1 MDYRRF
7 FGPGSPLAEAVPNFA
22 PREQQQAMAE
32 AVGEALG
39 ELHTLVVEAG
49 TGIGKTF
56 AYLVPA
62 LTSGQRVII
71 STGTRNLQDQLYQRD
86 LPTVAQAIGRPVK
99 VALLKGRANYLC
111 KHRLQLAHEQGAT
124 DRWLAEITH
133 WAAATDS
140 GEKSELPDVPGDAP
154 VWPRVTST
162 VDNCLGGECPAY
174 DGCHVVNARREAQAA
189 DIVVVNHHLLLADFA
204 LKEEGFGE
212 LLPGADACIVD
223 EAHQLPEVAAQF
235 FGVAVS
241 SRQIGNLV
249 RDTVAELLDAGHSE
263 AERRA
268 PGEALERALADCTLQ
283 LARQPGR
290 QVWPDGASPAQDAV
304 AELHEALAG
313 FAAALEPLAGAS
325 AGLDHCR
332 ARAED
337 FGARLAQFDASADSG
352 ADSGAD
358 GLRWVDSYRRG
369 FSLHMTPFDV
379 SERLGELMS
388 RVTSAWVLTS
398 ATLAVGQDFS
408 HFLGRI
414 GLADADTLKLDSPFD
429 FEHNALLYMPNNM
442 PDPGSPEYTA
452 AVCSAA
458 RPVIEAAG
466 GGAFVLFTSHRA
478 LQEAARLFAA
488 GGDEALACPLL
499 VQGTGPRAAL
509 LEQFRRHG
517 DSVLL
522 GTASFWEGVDVRG
535 TALRLVVIDKL
546 PFASPG
552 DPLMQARLEALRRAG
567 LNPFGAYQLPQAVLT
582 LKQGVGRLIRDH
594 DDRGV
599 AMLCDPR
606 LKSRSYGRV
615 FLSSLPP
622 MPVTDAES
630 QACDFFADRAPFGQ
644 SQLL

>member
-1 MDYRRF
+1 MDYHRF
-7 FGPGSPLAEAVPNFA
+7 FGPDSPLAEAVPNFA

-39 ELHTLVVEAG
+39 NLQTLVVEAG

-62 LTSGQRVII
+62 LTSGHRIII
-71 STGTRNLQDQLYQRD
+71 STGTRNLQDQLFKRD
-86 LPTVAQAIGRPVK
+86 LPTVARAIGRPVK
-99 VALLKGRANYLC
+99 VALLKGRSNYLC
-111 KHRLQLAHEQGAT
+111 KHRLQLAHEQGAA
-124 DRWLAEITH
+124 DRWLAEISR
-133 WAAATDS
+133 WASATVS
-140 GEKSELPDVPGDAP
+140 GEKSELPGVPEDAA

-162 VDNCLGGECPAY
+162 VDNCLGSECPAY
-174 DGCHVVNARREAQAA
+174 DGCHVVNARREAAGA

-212 LLPGADACIVD
+212 LLPSADACIVD

-235 FGVAVS
+235 FGIAVS

-249 RDTVAELLDAGHSE
+249 RDTVAELLDAGHTQ
-263 AERRA
+263 AEWRA

-290 QVWPDGASPAQDAV
+290 QVWPREEPPAQKGLAQLR
-304 AELHEALAG
+304 ESLAG

-325 AGLDHCR
+325 TGLDHCR
-332 ARAED
+332 SRAADIAASLTQFDGQAED
-337 FGARLAQFDASADSG
+337 
-352 ADSGAD
+352 GAD

-369 FSLHMTPFDV
+369 FSLHLTPFDV

-388 RVTSAWVLTS
+388 RVTGAWVLTS
-398 ATLAVGQDFS
+398 ATLAVGADFS

-414 GLADADTLKLDSPFD
+414 GIVDADTLKLDSPFD
-429 FEHNALLYMPNNM
+429 FEHNALLYLPNDMPA
-442 PDPGSPEYTA
+442 PGSPEYVA
-452 AVCSAA
+452 AVCAAA

-466 GGAFVLFTSHRA
+466 GGTFVLFTSHRA
-478 LQEAARLFAA
+478 LAEAARLFAPDGA
-488 GGDEALACPLL
+488 EALGFPLL
-499 VQGTGPRAAL
+499 VQGAAPRAAL
-509 LEQFRRHG
+509 LEQFRHHG

-567 LNPFGAYQLPQAVLT
+567 ANPFRTYQLPQAVLT
-582 LKQGVGRLIRDH
+582 LKQGVGRLIRDC

-606 LKSRSYGRV
+606 LTSRAYGRV

-622 MPVTDAES
+622 MPVTDS
-630 QACDFFADRAPFGQ
+630 QAHACGFFVNELALNQ